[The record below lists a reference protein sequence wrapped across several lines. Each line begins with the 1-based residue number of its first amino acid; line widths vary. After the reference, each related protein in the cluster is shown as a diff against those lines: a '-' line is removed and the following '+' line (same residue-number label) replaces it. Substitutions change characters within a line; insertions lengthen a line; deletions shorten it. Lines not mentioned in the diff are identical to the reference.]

1 MPRSRAVDA
10 RGAPTTKGAG
20 LGFVSVHGFSWRVL
34 PLLACFLCACSG
46 KTSDGASTQIAA
58 RVNREEISVHQLN
71 YLLQRQGD
79 LTPDELNTASRRT
92 LEALVD
98 QEVAVQA
105 ALEQRLDRD
114 PQVVQALTAAR
125 RELLARAYAERL
137 TQGVQAPSA
146 TEVKQ
151 YYESRSALFAKRRLY
166 SLVDTAVEA
175 SPKELAALQAQL
187 PATRNLAE
195 VTRLLRQAGLRF
207 GTRHTTVG
215 PEALPMNV
223 VDQMAQLGEGQSL
236 LVPGGR
242 DAHVFTIVDA
252 KPAAL
257 SLDEARPHIESYL
270 MAEQRRRLLDQQ
282 IKTLRSGARIE
293 YRGRFAETAALP
305 AAATTPSPATQPLQ
319 AVALNDSPASS
330 PDPKP
335 PTTR

>member
-1 MPRSRAVDA
+1 
-10 RGAPTTKGAG
+10 
-20 LGFVSVHGFSWRVL
+20 VL
-34 PLLACFLCACSG
+34 LLLACALSACSG
-46 KTSDGASTQIAA
+46 KTSDGATTQIAA

-71 YLLQRQGD
+71 YVLQRQGD

-125 RELLARAYAERL
+125 RELLARAYAERF

-151 YYESRSALFAKRRLY
+151 YYESRTALFARRRLY
-166 SLVDTAVEA
+166 TLVDIAVEA
-175 SPKELAALQAQL
+175 SPQELKTLQAQL
-187 PATRNLAE
+187 PATRNLNE

-215 PEALPMNV
+215 AEALPMHV

-242 DAHVFTIVDA
+242 DAHIFSIVDVR
-252 KPAAL
+252 AASM

-270 MAEQRRRLLDQQ
+270 MAEQRRRLFDQQ
-282 IKTLRSGARIE
+282 IKALRSSARIE
-293 YRGRFAETAALP
+293 YRGRFAKAAE
-305 AAATTPSPATQPLQ
+305 AAEKADTSATGGTAATTALHPAHSPSPATPALQ

-330 PDPKP
+330 PVPKP